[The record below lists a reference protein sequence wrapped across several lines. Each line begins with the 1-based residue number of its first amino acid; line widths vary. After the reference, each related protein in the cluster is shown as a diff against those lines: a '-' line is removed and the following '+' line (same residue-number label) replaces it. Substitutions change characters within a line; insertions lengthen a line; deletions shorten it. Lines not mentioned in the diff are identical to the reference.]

1 MTENVRLTR
10 SRRIAVAGFSGL
22 VSCALLIISAPAG
35 HAAPGG
41 IESEGG
47 ATQTT
52 AHSTSGA
59 DFALAVSPAR
69 LVIGQADIG
78 TTQQITVTNKGTAPM
93 PVVVQKRDFTA
104 TASGAM
110 NYQESA
116 LYSASAWVSVEPS
129 TFTIPSG
136 QAQAVIATIT
146 APAVTEPG
154 DHQLAIAFIVPSGES
169 SGNIKINRGIAV
181 PVYITVPG
189 EIDTSAT
196 ISNLAAPG
204 FAVGG
209 PVTITASVHN
219 IGTVHRDFRGA
230 EPLVIDAAGSAAAFP
245 DFTVS
250 RGATRDV
257 STEWDPPWA
266 CVCTAT
272 VTFVNADGTV
282 QSTSAQ
288 VIVFPLHIVGGVL
301 LVLLLGFLAYR
312 FWRQR
317 YRISVITAAT
327 DLNRFGGRPD
337 A

>member
-1 MTENVRLTR
+1 
-10 SRRIAVAGFSGL
+10 
-22 VSCALLIISAPAG
+22 
-35 HAAPGG
+35 
-41 IESEGG
+41 
-47 ATQTT
+47 
-52 AHSTSGA
+52 
-59 DFALAVSPAR
+59 
-69 LVIGQADIG
+69 
-78 TTQQITVTNKGTAPM
+78 
-93 PVVVQKRDFTA
+93 
-104 TASGAM
+104 
-110 NYQESA
+110 
-116 LYSASAWVSVEPS
+116 
-129 TFTIPSG
+129 
-136 QAQAVIATIT
+136 
-146 APAVTEPG
+146 
-154 DHQLAIAFIVPSGES
+154 
-169 SGNIKINRGIAV
+169 V

-230 EPLVIDAAGSAAAFP
+230 EPLVIDAAGSPAAFP